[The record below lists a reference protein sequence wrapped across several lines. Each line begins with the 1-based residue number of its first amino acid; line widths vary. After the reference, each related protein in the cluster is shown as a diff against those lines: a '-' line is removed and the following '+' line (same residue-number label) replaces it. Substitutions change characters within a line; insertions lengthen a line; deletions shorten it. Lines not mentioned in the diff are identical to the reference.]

1 VFVTVTVSVR
11 QMAGEGF
18 VESVTAALR
27 AAGLPADGLVVEIT
41 EGQLLSEADPAWQ
54 AVEQLQALGVAL
66 VIDDFGSGYSSL
78 AYLRRMPVRGVKLD
92 RALLDDLTTD
102 PRARTLAR
110 AVIAAARALGLLV
123 VAEGLE
129 TLEATRVVRDLGA
142 WAAQGFALFEAL
154 SADDVAAVLSGPPVN
169 LGGPGPTPAAPGGR
183 PRPPEPARR
192 DPIDLGEGDVPE
204 HGPRPIAPGEV
215 APSSIS

>member
-1 VFVTVTVSVR
+1 
-11 QMAGEGF
+11 
-18 VESVTAALR
+18 
-27 AAGLPADGLVVEIT
+27 
-41 EGQLLSEADPAWQ
+41 
-54 AVEQLQALGVAL
+54 
-66 VIDDFGSGYSSL
+66 
-78 AYLRRMPVRGVKLD
+78 
-92 RALLDDLTTD
+92 LLDDLTTD

-154 SADDVAAVLSGPPVN
+154 SADDVAAVN